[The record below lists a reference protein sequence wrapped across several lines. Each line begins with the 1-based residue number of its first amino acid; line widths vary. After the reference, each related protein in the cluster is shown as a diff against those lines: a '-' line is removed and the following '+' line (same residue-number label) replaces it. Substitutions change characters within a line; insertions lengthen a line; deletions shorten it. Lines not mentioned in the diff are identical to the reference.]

1 MCLKGGK
8 VSTSPRFYVNN
19 KELLEQIHLSKTSF
33 CTFRNKELDNRFDAV
48 VMQLD
53 EINEE
58 VIEAAKKT
66 RATRLKL
73 AGEETSI
80 DDIALTDLV
89 FRVMTYE
96 HIPLAP
102 PKPPKNLPKKQN
114 LSELFDFEEED
125 VASDDEPVLS
135 KKHIRPNFP
144 PFYHYRIDDNGEYF
158 IVGKSHWKGELDDGE
173 FCKTHGQFTEKLAKM
188 FLMMTERYSSRGN
201 WRSYT
206 YLEEMKGSAI
216 ISLLSGGLQF
226 NEAKSSNPFSFY
238 TTIIT
243 NAFTAYLLVERK
255 NQNIRDDLLEANGLN
270 PSFTRQF
277 ANSYNFA
284 DKHGPVE
291 IIKYDIVK
299 ELDDE

>member
-1 MCLKGGK
+1 MN
-8 VSTSPRFYVNN
+8 TAPRYYVNN
-19 KELLEQIHLSKTSF
+19 RELLEQIHLSKNSF
-33 CTFRNKELDNRFDAV
+33 CSFRDNDLDNRFDAV
-48 VMQLD
+48 VADLTD
-53 EINEE
+53 INDE
-58 VIEAAKKT
+58 VIEIAKKT
-66 RATRLKL
+66 RIARLK
-73 AGEETSI
+73 AGNKEL
-80 DDIALTDLV
+80 DIVDVPVTDLV

-102 PKPPKNLPKKQN
+102 PKPPKNQPKKQN
-114 LSELFDFEEED
+114 LTELFDFDNDDEE
-125 VASDDEPVLS
+125 VSDDEPVLS

-144 PFYHYRIDDNGEYF
+144 PFFHYRIEEDGSHLL
-158 IVGKSHWKGELDDGE
+158 VGKSHWKGDLETGE
-173 FCKTHGQFTEKLAKM
+173 FCKSHGQFTEKLARM

-201 WRSYT
+201 WRGYT

-238 TTIIT
+238 TTVIT
-243 NAFTAYLLVERK
+243 NAFTAYLLIERK

-291 IIKYDIVK
+291 IIKYDLP
-299 ELDDE
+299 EETNLEE